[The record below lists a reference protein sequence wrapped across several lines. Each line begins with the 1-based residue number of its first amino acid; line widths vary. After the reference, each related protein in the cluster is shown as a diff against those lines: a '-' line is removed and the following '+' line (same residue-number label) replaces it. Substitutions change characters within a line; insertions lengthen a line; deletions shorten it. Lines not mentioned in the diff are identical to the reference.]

1 MGSAL
6 CARQAVNMKDE
17 LEQQDTVD
25 IDLGR
30 RRAMWRALGA
40 APVILTLSST
50 PAWASHYGYDQI
62 PPPECEPPP
71 DEGEDCRDPFP

>member
-1 MGSAL
+1 
-6 CARQAVNMKDE
+6 MKHK

-25 IDLGR
+25 VDLAR

-50 PAWASHYGYDQI
+50 PAWASHYGYGE
-62 PPPECEPPP
+62 PPPGCEPPP
-71 DEGEDCRDPFP
+71 KPDEPDCNPND